1 MGLGARG
8 PRLQSPWFL
17 SGSENFGL
25 TLRPLSL
32 RPPEEIIL
40 EVAAESLIRGTG
52 VLLGAL
58 FGGRSR
64 EKKAPFRRSGT
75 GRGARGHR
83 ETQPLSCEAR
93 GAGLP
98 LARPAAAQSGRGGG
112 SRVRRRCPS
121 PPVLKSGA
129 RTPGRA
135 PRRTFP
141 RQPTRTAARLPGSP
155 FSGTSSLG
163 SGALALQDHSP
174 MLIWW
179 HRFRT
184 VSDGGGRNPWKIRSE
199 PLLTFQWPRT
209 SFLMLE
215 TKGNA
220 RTRARTHAH
229 GRGSGRVCV
238 SGRGRVNIDYVPWKS
253 QSFSGSLIT

>member
-1 MGLGARG
+1 MVSQRLRELRPHSSAPIPLAPGGNYSRSCCGEFDPWNRRAPRSPARGSQQGKEGSFPSVTAGEGGARA
-8 PRLQSPWFL
+8 P
-17 SGSENFGL
+17 
-25 TLRPLSL
+25 
-32 RPPEEIIL
+32 
-40 EVAAESLIRGTG
+40 
-52 VLLGAL
+52 GA
-58 FGGRSR
+58 
-64 EKKAPFRRSGT
+64 
-75 GRGARGHR
+75 
-83 ETQPLSCEAR
+83 QPLSCEAR

-98 LARPAAAQSGRGGG
+98 SARPAAAQSGPGGG

-129 RTPGRA
+129 RSPGRA

-155 FSGTSSLG
+155 SSGASSLG
-163 SGALALQDHSP
+163 RGALALQDHSP

-184 VSDGGGRNPWKIRSE
+184 VSDGGGRNPWEIRFE

-215 TKGNA
+215 TKGNT
-220 RTRARTHAH
+220 RTCAHKHAH
-229 GRGSGRVCV
+229 GRGSGCVCV
-238 SGRGRVNIDYVPWKS
+238 SGERVNIDYVPGKS